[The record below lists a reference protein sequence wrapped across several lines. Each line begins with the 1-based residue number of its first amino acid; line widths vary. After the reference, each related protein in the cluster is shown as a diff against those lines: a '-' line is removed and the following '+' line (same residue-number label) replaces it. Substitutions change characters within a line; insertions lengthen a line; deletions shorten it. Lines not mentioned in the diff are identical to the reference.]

1 MAISMR
7 SHSTA
12 ETEALGARIAANLFT
27 GAFIALYGELGAGKT
42 ALARGI
48 GEGLGVA
55 DVASPT
61 FTIIQEHEGRL
72 PLFHFDAYRLKDERE
87 LFDIGFEEYLLS
99 GGVVLMEWPERVP
112 DVLPEER
119 LDIVLKGSADEP
131 RDILLLPYGKRYETL
146 AQSVCRET
154 EDGTLC

>member
-1 MAISMR
+1 LAISMR

-12 ETEALGARIAANLFT
+12 ETEALGARIAANLFP

-48 GEGLGVA
+48 GEGLGIA
-55 DVASPT
+55 DVVSPT
-61 FTIIQEHEGRL
+61 FTIVQEHEGRL

-119 LDIVLKGSADEP
+119 LDIVLKGSADES
-131 RDILLLPYGKRYETL
+131 RDILLLPYGKRYEAL

>member
-12 ETEALGARIAANLFT
+12 ETEALGARIAANLFP

-61 FTIIQEHEGRL
+61 FTIVQEHEGRL

-99 GGVVLMEWPERVP
+99 GGVVLMEWPERVSG
-112 DVLPEER
+112 VLAKER
-119 LDIVLKGSADEP
+119 LDIVLKGSAGEP
-131 RDILLLPYGKRYETL
+131 RDILLRPLGKRYEAL

-154 EDGTLC
+154 EGGIIC

>member
-12 ETEALGARIAANLFT
+12 ETEALGARIAASLFP

-42 ALARGI
+42 AFARGI

-61 FTIIQEHEGRL
+61 FTIVQEHEGRL

-131 RDILLLPYGKRYETL
+131 RDILLRPLGKRYEAL
-146 AQSVCRET
+146 SQSVCRET
-154 EDGTLC
+154 EGGTLC